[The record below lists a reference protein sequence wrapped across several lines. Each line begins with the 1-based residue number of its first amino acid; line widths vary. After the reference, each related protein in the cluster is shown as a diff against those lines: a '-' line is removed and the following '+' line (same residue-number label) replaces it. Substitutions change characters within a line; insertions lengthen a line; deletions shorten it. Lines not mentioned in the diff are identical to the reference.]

1 MLVIDNLTV
10 EQVLTVPEVVD
21 ALEHAHKALSTGD
34 AINAPNYRV
43 FTPRDGKDYGP
54 KFPEGGN
61 PTHHAF
67 TSLTGAIGSLDVTSD
82 RVDSTSSPTSNAA
95 KKCAKSVYLARTIA
109 NSAE

>member
-10 EQVLTVPEVVD
+10 EQVLTAPEVVD

-67 TSLTGAIGSLDVTSD
+67 TSLIVRHQRSLDRTGGLNKGEFLAHRNVHRSEDETAN
-82 RVDSTSSPTSNAA
+82 PTIEG
-95 KKCAKSVYLARTIA
+95 TG
-109 NSAE
+109 

>member
-61 PTHHAF
+61 P
-67 TSLTGAIGSLDVTSD
+67 
-82 RVDSTSSPTSNAA
+82 
-95 KKCAKSVYLARTIA
+95 RTTL
-109 NSAE
+109 SRL